1 MDYYFVG
8 KGIISMTSIEIK
20 GFSRYV
26 PDRDTLSSP
35 DVLNGRTFYMLFNN
49 SRSDT
54 IKKFGPYTFEWSGK
68 IQGDVTS
75 HEEWKLSVPN
85 QISSYEQFA
94 LAWAGKN
101 GYSLHVEDVEK
112 EPDDEGSDGNDH
124 TTPTGPTIESLMEEG
139 FTPFNLSTVARVSD
153 VDNSEIYYCRSEGVF
168 GPFRIT
174 AHRLRP
180 GIYKYDVSST
190 DEVAQ
195 ELDRV
200 LRLNDESHVRR
211 YVSDALYDLSKY
223 NSVNFLIN
231 QPRVRVNDSLQR
243 TFEMVPGDVYKLIH
257 PKTGHEFE
265 AILTN
270 DNVLYAVTPIVCDY
284 NEFVVIPEQTLVV
297 DNEPQAPQ
305 DEPTQESDGE
315 SQTAT
320 PSHDQQS
327 KPLLG

>member
-1 MDYYFVG
+1 
-8 KGIISMTSIEIK
+8 MTSIEIK
-20 GFSRYV
+20 GFSRYI
-26 PDRDTLSSP
+26 PDNETLTGP
-35 DVLNGRTFYMLFNN
+35 DVLHGRTFYMLFNN

-68 IQGDVTS
+68 STGDVTS
-75 HEEWKLSVPN
+75 PVEWKLSVPN
-85 QISSYEQFA
+85 QISSYEQFS
-94 LAWAGKN
+94 LAWSGKN
-101 GYSLHVEDVEK
+101 GYSLHVEDVK
-112 EPDDEGSDGNDH
+112 DEPQNEESDSDEGAS
-124 TTPTGPTIESLMEEG
+124 PTGPTIESLMEAG

-174 AHRLRP
+174 AHKLRP
-180 GIYKYDVSST
+180 GVYKYDVSST

-200 LRLNDESHVRR
+200 LRLNDEAKVRQ

-223 NSVNFLIN
+223 NALNFLIN
-231 QPRVRVNDSLQR
+231 RPSVRVNDSLQR
-243 TFEMVPGDVYKLIH
+243 TFEMVPGDVYSLIH

-270 DNVLYAVTPIVCDY
+270 DNVLYAVTPVVCDY
-284 NEFVVIPEQTLVV
+284 GEFIVIPEEREV
-297 DNEPQAPQ
+297 DQESTNMAHGESVKEPEKESESEPQT
-305 DEPTQESDGE
+305 EPT
-315 SQTAT
+315 
-320 PSHDQQS
+320 DQSS